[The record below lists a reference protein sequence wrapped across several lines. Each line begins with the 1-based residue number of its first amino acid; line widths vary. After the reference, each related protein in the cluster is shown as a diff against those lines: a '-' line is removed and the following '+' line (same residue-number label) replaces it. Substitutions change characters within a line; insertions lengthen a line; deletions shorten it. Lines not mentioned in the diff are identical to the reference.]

1 LKEFLNSLF
10 SFFFF
15 KNTVNDEKCTVNKP
29 CEQRSA
35 LTFVMCEFPSFHHFK
50 SELITQN
57 KGFNVQEKDDPEHD
71 TILYLV
77 QTGYIFCLLF
87 IEK

>member
-1 LKEFLNSLF
+1 MLARIFKF
-10 SFFFF
+10 SGFFFL
-15 KNTVNDEKCTVNKP
+15 NTVNGEKCTVSKP
-29 CEQRSA
+29 CEQRSG
-35 LTFVMCEFPSFHHFK
+35 LTFVMYEFPSFHHFK

-57 KGFNVQEKDDPEHD
+57 KGFNVQEKDEPERD